1 MNNSNC
7 SKGFVNM
14 RRLDTVE
21 MKIRPTILFLFLSLA
36 ILGISCNETGI
47 EIIPIPQ
54 LTLEENGVTEL
65 WLRVTMSNGSDD
77 FTVHRDDSLLTTLHP
92 PIDTVIYDE
101 ELLPKHTYTYKAG
114 RGTILHVTTL
124 DTTSHDFTFTQY
136 ILGEGQNSI

>member
-1 MNNSNC
+1 MFTNLYT
-7 SKGFVNM
+7 KGFENI
-14 RRLDTVE
+14 RRLDSVE
-21 MKIRPTILFLFLSLA
+21 IIFRLAILFLFLCLVMF
-36 ILGISCNETGI
+36 GCSCNETGV

-92 PIDTVIYDE
+92 PIVTVIFDE